1 MPKHQS
7 KDPAWSYCEPCK
19 ARDGY
24 VSCTLCKGQVSLG
37 PNEKNRSIGA
47 FKKHIKNRHFSI
59 WRELYSAE
67 NDTPV
72 SGKKRTINE
81 TTIEEDLP
89 ASANTKK
96 ARKALFQ
103 STLPEVVEASQPMPF
118 HSEKSCYF

>member
-59 WRELYSAE
+59 WSESYSAE
-67 NDTPV
+67 SDTPV
-72 SGKKRTINE
+72 SGKKRTIDE
-81 TTIEEDLP
+81 AKIDL
-89 ASANTKK
+89 N
-96 ARKALFQ
+96 
-103 STLPEVVEASQPMPF
+103 
-118 HSEKSCYF
+118 